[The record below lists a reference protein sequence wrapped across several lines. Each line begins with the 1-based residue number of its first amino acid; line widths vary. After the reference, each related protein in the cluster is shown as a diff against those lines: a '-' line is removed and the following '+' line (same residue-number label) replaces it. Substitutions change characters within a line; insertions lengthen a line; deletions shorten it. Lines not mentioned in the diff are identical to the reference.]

1 MEATLQPPGGILY
14 AAGMVDV
21 DVEVPG
27 GIIAARDYGGSG
39 PAVVLVHG
47 AGHNLAAWNEFATVL
62 MPDLR
67 VIAYDVRGHG
77 QSIVD
82 TKVTFANHVSDL
94 EAVVKRLDLDLA
106 AVIGHSLG
114 GYIGLAYA
122 VSHPLPGGLI
132 NVDGPV
138 LTFAE
143 GYAASELT
151 RDPAEL
157 ERQLA
162 GQTFIGPPE
171 QFERLLE
178 KQGAIGGPNEEF
190 ARRLAISWEDGAVA
204 TRPLLTEWMGLQAG
218 LWEFDSDSMFEQVES
233 PILMLLATKAGPT
246 EGNVEA
252 WRDAKWV
259 KAEQIQAKENIELI
273 WLDTSHFVIQERPG
287 QTAAIVKEYIARQ
300 LTDI

>member
-1 MEATLQPPGGILY
+1 
-14 AAGMVDV
+14 MVDV

-27 GIIAARDYGGSG
+27 GVIATRDYGGTG
-39 PAVVLVHG
+39 PTVVLIHG
-47 AGHNLAAWNEFATVL
+47 AGHNLATWNEFAALLAT
-62 MPDLR
+62 DLR
-67 VIAYDVRGHG
+67 VVAYDVRGHG

-82 TKVTFANHVSDL
+82 TEVTFEKQVSDL
-94 EAVVKRLDLDLA
+94 EAVVKQLDLDVA

-122 VSHPLPGGLI
+122 VAHPLRGGLI

-138 LTFAE
+138 LTFPE

-151 RDPAEL
+151 WDPAEL
-157 ERQLA
+157 ERQLQ
-162 GQTFIGPPE
+162 GQTFIGSPDE
-171 QFERLLE
+171 FERLLE
-178 KQGAIGGPNEEF
+178 RQGVIGAPEEEF
-190 ARRLAISWEDGAVA
+190 ARRLAIKHDDGAVA
-204 TRPLLTEWMGLQAG
+204 TRPLLGEWMGLQSG
-218 LWEFDSDSMFEQVES
+218 LWDFDSDSMYAEVTS

-259 KAEQIQAKENIELI
+259 KAEQIQARDNVELV

-287 QTAAIVKEYIARQ
+287 QAAAIVKEYIARQ
-300 LTDI
+300 LTET